1 MTALTTLIVVGNLM
15 LAGPA
20 DAGARDELVAIAEQL
35 NKAYVLNDIPA
46 IEQLTADNVITIMR
60 DIQTFNW
67 ADLLKLMPKLNTT
80 SYKTKQTTARL
91 LTDTVAQISYI
102 ADVEGTFDGN
112 PLASPVRVLATWTKQ
127 DGTWKQSTYQET
139 ALEKTASRRRSK

>member
-15 LAGPA
+15 LAGPD
-20 DAGARDELVAIAEQL
+20 DAEVRDELIAAARQL

-46 IEQLTADNVITIMR
+46 IKQVTAANNITIMR
-60 DIQTFNW
+60 DIQSFSW
-67 ADLLKLMPKLNTT
+67 ADYLKVLPKLNTT

-112 PLASPVRVLATWTKQ
+112 PLTSPVRVLETWTKQ
-127 DGTWKQSTYQET
+127 DGKWKQSSYQET
-139 ALEKTASRRRSK
+139 ALGKTAN

>member
-46 IEQLTADNVITIMR
+46 IERLTADNVITIMR
-60 DIQTFNW
+60 DIHVFSW
-67 ADLLKLMPKLNTT
+67 AEQLKVMPKLKTT
-80 SYKTKQTTARL
+80 SYKKKQTTARL
-91 LTDTVAQISYI
+91 LTDTVGQISYI

-112 PLASPVRVLATWTKQ
+112 PLASPVLVLETWTKQ
-127 DGTWKQSTYQET
+127 DGKWKQSSYQET
-139 ALEKTASRRRSK
+139 TLRKTAQ

>member
-15 LAGPA
+15 LAGPD
-20 DAGARDELVAIAEQL
+20 DAEARDELIAAARQL

-46 IEQLTADNVITIMR
+46 IKQLTAANVITIMR
-60 DIQTFNW
+60 DIQSFSW
-67 ADLLKLMPKLNTT
+67 ADYLKVLPELNTT

-112 PLASPVRVLATWTKQ
+112 PLTSPVRVLETWTKL
-127 DGTWKQSTYQET
+127 DGKWKQSSYQET
-139 ALEKTASRRRSK
+139 ALGKSDN

>member
-15 LAGPA
+15 LAGPD
-20 DAGARDELVAIAEQL
+20 DAEVRDELIAAARQL

-46 IEQLTADNVITIMR
+46 IKQLTAANVITIMR
-60 DIQTFNW
+60 DIQTFSW
-67 ADLLKLMPKLNTT
+67 ADQLKLMPKLITA

-91 LTDTVAQISYI
+91 LTDAVGQISYI

-112 PLASPVRVLATWTKQ
+112 PLTSHVRVLETWTKQ
-127 DGTWKQSTYQET
+127 DGKWKQSSYQET
-139 ALEKTASRRRSK
+139 ALGKTAN

>member
-15 LAGPA
+15 LAGQNA
-20 DAGARDELVAIAEQL
+20 EIRDEAIAAAKQL

-46 IEQLTADNVITIMR
+46 IKQLTAANVITIMR
-60 DIQTFNW
+60 DIQTTSW
-67 ADLLKLMPKLNTT
+67 ADQLKLMPKLNTT
-80 SYKTKQTTARL
+80 SFKTKQKTARL

-112 PLASPVRVLATWTKQ
+112 PLTSPVRVLETWTKQ
-127 DGTWKQSTYQET
+127 DGKWKQSSYQET
-139 ALEKTASRRRSK
+139 ALGKTPQ

>member
-1 MTALTTLIVVGNLM
+1 MTALTTLIIVGNLM
-15 LAGPA
+15 LAGPD
-20 DAGARDELVAIAEQL
+20 DAEVRDEAIAAAKQL

-46 IEQLTADNVITIMR
+46 IKQLTAANNITIMR
-60 DIQTFNW
+60 DIRSISW
-67 ADLLKLMPKLNTT
+67 ADYLKVLPKLNTT

-112 PLASPVRVLATWTKQ
+112 PLTSPVRVLETWTKQ
-127 DGTWKQSTYQET
+127 DGKWKQSSYQET
-139 ALEKTASRRRSK
+139 ALVKTAN